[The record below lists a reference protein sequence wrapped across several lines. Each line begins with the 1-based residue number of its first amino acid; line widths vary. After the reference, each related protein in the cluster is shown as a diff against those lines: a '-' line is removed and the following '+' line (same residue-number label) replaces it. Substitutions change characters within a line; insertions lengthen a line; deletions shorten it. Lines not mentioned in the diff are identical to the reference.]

1 MKLTKETTSALL
13 LAATIS
19 AGAAIAAEHGELGHI
34 HGPQCQMVD
43 DASSASELRA
53 ARENLLAKMH
63 VVNESGVLEK
73 SAGAKL
79 GAAGGNTVCRV
90 VQSRFECENSD
101 ALFQRGVSDNRTWA
115 TVDLLVWA
123 RDSWVNAHGG
133 WEKAK
138 ARLQVEIGM
147 TNRIFAESDTK
158 IQIRV
163 PEVIRLPDAAVDSE
177 QQYLLAASYGTDF
190 ATIIGDVSDK
200 LNTIGCVRHGCGM
213 AQRNGAS
220 DQAYAGVLGAFD
232 HTATVSW
239 IFGIAGENGSRNA
252 TGEVIS
258 AVLGATG
265 GTLAHELSHNMGADH
280 FVPSGGIHLP
290 YSKGF
295 GLPTSTPATRY
306 CGDAT
311 TSGAGTFS
319 NARISCGG
327 QPRGVEGER
336 DASRAFKESRFEFAS
351 LSRASKRIPGNFTGM
366 WWTPT
371 ENGVGWTIT
380 HQDDKIFLVWY
391 TYGLD
396 GKPLWLVASDLSRQA
411 DDSFQGSLFRI
422 EQGTPLTQIQGTPA
436 VSFPDGVE
444 EVGTISISFNDQTW
458 GQASFELTMDGRTYR
473 NSKWLTRL
481 NFQANPPSCSAVAGS
496 RASATNYQDMW
507 WNEKESGWG
516 MHISHEGDVIF
527 AAWFTYGDD
536 RKPKWHV
543 ASAMRKQAD
552 GSFTGP
558 IYEITGIPIDQIG
571 GGLGQPLWVATSNL
585 MENVGRDAGHF
596 PPAEVGNARLA
607 FTNGEQGTMTYAA
620 GDISATKQIS
630 RMVFGAS
637 TPFCQ

>member
-101 ALFQRGVSDNRTWA
+101 ALFQRGMTDNRTWA

-133 WEKAK
+133 WESAK
-138 ARLQVEIGM
+138 KRLQVEIGQA
-147 TNRIFAESDTK
+147 NRVFAESDTK
-158 IQIRV
+158 IQLRV
-163 PEVIRLPDAAVDSE
+163 PEVIRVPGNEPASE
-177 QQYLLAASYGTDF
+177 DIFLLAAAHDTDF
-190 ATIIGDVSDK
+190 VTIIGDVSDRM
-200 LNTIGCVRHGCGM
+200 NTLGCTRNGCGM
-213 AQRNGAS
+213 GLRNGAS
-220 DQAYAGVLGAFD
+220 DRTYAGVLGAFD

-239 IFGIAGENGSRNA
+239 VFDLVGEKGTTNA
-252 TGEVIS
+252 NGEVRLQTMGH
-258 AVLGATG
+258 VG
-265 GTLAHELSHNMGADH
+265 GTIAHELSHNMGADH
-280 FVPSGGIHLP
+280 VVPSAGIHLP

-295 GLPTSTPATRY
+295 LPPTPVG

-311 TSGAGTFS
+311 TGGAPGATFS
-319 NARISCGG
+319 NPRIVCRGVA
-327 QPRGVEGER
+327 RGVENQS
-336 DASRAFKESRFEFAS
+336 DAARAFKESRFEFAS
-351 LSRASKRIPGNFTGM
+351 FARASKRTHGNFTGM

-380 HQDDKIFLVWY
+380 HQDDKLFLVWY
-391 TYGLD
+391 TYGFD

-411 DDSFQGSLFRI
+411 DDSFQGSLFRVK
-422 EQGTPLTQIQGTPA
+422 QGTPLTHVNGTPA

-481 NFQANPPSCSAVAGS
+481 NFQANPPSCTAVAGS
-496 RASATNYQDMW
+496 RASATNYQDLW
-507 WNEKESGWG
+507 WNDKESGWG
-516 MHISHEGDVIF
+516 MHVSHEGDVIF
-527 AAWFTYGDD
+527 AAWYTYAPDQ
-536 RKPKWHV
+536 KPLWHV
-543 ASAMRKQAD
+543 ASAMRKQMD
-552 GSFTGP
+552 GSYVGSVYEVTGFALD
-558 IYEITGIPIDQIG
+558 TIG
-571 GGLGQPLWVATSNL
+571 GSIEQSPWVTVSNDL
-585 MENVGRDAGHF
+585 SKVYRDAAHF
-596 PPAEVGNARLA
+596 PPEEVGTARLA
-607 FTNGEQGTMTYAA
+607 FTNGEQGTMSYTARGA
-620 GDISATKQIS
+620 TATKQIT
-630 RMVFGAS
+630 RMVIGANA
-637 TPFCQ
+637 PLCQ